1 MVRSFSCHRRFRVNG
16 EAFRQWQPAE
26 SVPESKKVLKRMRIL
41 QLTEAVAD
49 KFLARRSSH
58 DVAAERIA
66 ARILA
71 DVRRQGDVALF
82 RWALRLDGLRLTRK
96 SLWIGRA
103 EIKAAKRSVP
113 RELLKAI
120 EHAARN
126 IRRVANEQ
134 RPRSWTLAVEPG
146 VRVGQ
151 RVEPLASVG
160 CYIPGGRFSLFS
172 TLLMT
177 AIPAQVAGVK
187 RIVVACPKPS
197 PALLA
202 AAEVLGVKEIVRMGG
217 AQAIGAFAY
226 GTKSVP
232 RVDKI
237 CGPGNRY
244 VTAAKRIVS
253 NDCAIDMPAG
263 PTEVLILATGG
274 SPRYIAADLLAQAEH
289 DPDAIAL
296 LVTPSSRLA
305 KDVAVEVDRQLQ
317 DLPRTN
323 PAWKSLALAGAI
335 LVAPSLDAA
344 IRFANRVAPEHLSVP
359 HAHKDLVEKLSGAG
373 SVFLGPWSA
382 QPIGDY
388 ASGTNH
394 VLPTSGWARARG
406 GLSVA
411 DFVKC
416 SSTQEISRAGLK
428 SLAPVVAAMARA
440 EGLEAH
446 ARAVEV
452 RQ

>member
-1 MVRSFSCHRRFRVNG
+1 
-16 EAFRQWQPAE
+16 
-26 SVPESKKVLKRMRIL
+26 MRIL
-41 QLTEAVAD
+41 KLTDAVAD

-58 DVAAERIA
+58 DAAADRIA

-71 DVRRQGDVALF
+71 DVRKNGDAALF
-82 RWALRLDGLRLTRK
+82 RWISRLDGLSLTQK
-96 SLWIGRA
+96 SLWISRTEIRA
-103 EIKAAKRSVP
+103 AIRNVP
-113 RELLKAI
+113 RDLLRAI

-126 IRRVANEQ
+126 IRQVAEKQ
-134 RPRSWTLAVEPG
+134 RPRSWTITVEPG

-151 RVEPLASVG
+151 RVTPLGTIG

-187 RIVVACPKPS
+187 RILVACPKPS

-202 AAEVLGVKEIVRMGG
+202 AADFLGVTEIARMGG
-217 AQAIGAFAY
+217 AQAIGALAY
-226 GTKSVP
+226 GTKSIP

-244 VTAAKRIVS
+244 VTAAKRSVS
-253 NDCAIDMPAG
+253 NDVAIDMPAG
-263 PTEVLILATGG
+263 QTEVLIVATGG
-274 SPRYIAADLLAQAEH
+274 EPRFIAADILAQAEH
-289 DPDAIAL
+289 DPDAVAL
-296 LVTPSSRLA
+296 LVTPSLQLA
-305 KDVAVEVDRQLQ
+305 RAVVAEVDKQLKE
-317 DLPRTN
+317 LPQEN
-323 PAWKSLALAGAI
+323 PAWKSLVAASAI
-335 LVAPSLDAA
+335 LLASSLDAA
-344 IRFANRVAPEHLSVP
+344 IRFANRVAPEHLSIP
-359 HAHKDLVEKLSGAG
+359 NANEELVEKLSEAG

-406 GLSVA
+406 GLSVL

-428 SLAPVVAAMARA
+428 RLAPVVTAMARA

-446 ARAVEV
+446 ARAIEV

>member
-1 MVRSFSCHRRFRVNG
+1 
-16 EAFRQWQPAE
+16 
-26 SVPESKKVLKRMRIL
+26 MRIL
-41 QLTEAVAD
+41 KLTDAVSA
-49 KFLARRSSH
+49 KFFTRRSAH
-58 DVAAERIA
+58 DAAAEKIA
-66 ARILA
+66 AEILT
-71 DVRRQGDVALF
+71 DVRKNGDAALF
-82 RWALRLDGLRLTRK
+82 RWALRLDSLRLTRK
-96 SLWIGRA
+96 SLWITRA
-103 EIKAAKRSVP
+103 EIRAASRNVP
-113 RELLKAI
+113 RELMRAI

-126 IRRVANEQ
+126 IRRVAEEQ
-134 RPRSWTLAVEPG
+134 RPRSWTIMVEPG

-151 RVEPLASVG
+151 RVTPLGTIG

-202 AAEVLGVKEIVRMGG
+202 AAEILDVTEIARMGG
-217 AQAIGAFAY
+217 AQAIGALAY
-226 GTKSVP
+226 GTQSIP
-232 RVDKI
+232 SVDKI

-274 SPRYIAADLLAQAEH
+274 SPRYIAADFLAQAEH
-289 DPDAIAL
+289 DPEAVAL
-296 LVTPSSRLA
+296 LVTPSPRLA
-305 KDVAVEVDRQLQ
+305 KAVAAEVEKQLS
-317 DLPRTN
+317 DLLKTN
-323 PAWKSLALAGAI
+323 PAWKSLQQACAI
-335 LVAPSLDAA
+335 LIAPSLDAA
-344 IRFANRVAPEHLSVP
+344 IRFANRVAPEHLSIP
-359 HAHKDLVEKLSGAG
+359 AANKKLVGKLSEAG
-373 SVFLGPWSA
+373 SVFIGPWSA

-394 VLPTSGWARARG
+394 VLPTSGWARTRG

-416 SSTQEISRAGLK
+416 ASTQEISRAGLK
-428 SLAPVVAAMARA
+428 RLAPVVTAMARA

-452 RQ
+452 RE

>member
-1 MVRSFSCHRRFRVNG
+1 
-16 EAFRQWQPAE
+16 
-26 SVPESKKVLKRMRIL
+26 MRIL
-41 QLTEAVAD
+41 KLTDAVAER
-49 KFLARRSSH
+49 FLARRSSH
-58 DVAAERIA
+58 DSAAERTA

-71 DVRRQGDVALF
+71 DVRRNGDAALF
-82 RWALRLDGLRLTRK
+82 RWALRLDGVRLSRK
-96 SLWIGRA
+96 SLWITRA
-103 EIKAAKRSVP
+103 EIRAARSKMP
-113 RELLKAI
+113 RELLRAI

-126 IRRVANEQ
+126 IGRVANEQ
-134 RPRSWTLAVEPG
+134 LPRSWNITVEPG

-151 RVEPLASVG
+151 RVTPLGTIG

-197 PALLA
+197 PALLV
-202 AAEVLGVKEIVRMGG
+202 AAEILGLGEIARMGG
-217 AQAIGAFAY
+217 AQAIGALAY
-226 GTKSVP
+226 GTQSVP
-232 RVDKI
+232 GVDKI

-274 SPRYIAADLLAQAEH
+274 SPRYIAADILAQAEH
-289 DPDAIAL
+289 DPDALAL
-296 LVTPSSRLA
+296 LITPSPGLA
-305 KDVAVEVDRQLQ
+305 KAVAAEVEKQLR
-317 DLPRTN
+317 DLPKAN
-323 PAWKSLALAGAI
+323 PAWKSLQLASAI
-335 LVAPSLDAA
+335 LVAPSLGAA
-344 IRFANRVAPEHLSVP
+344 IRFANRVAPEHLSIP
-359 HAHKDLVEKLSGAG
+359 EANKKLVDQLSEAG
-373 SVFLGPWSA
+373 SIFLGPWSA

-406 GLSVA
+406 GLSVL

-428 SLAPVVAAMARA
+428 RLAPVVTAMARA

>member
-1 MVRSFSCHRRFRVNG
+1 
-16 EAFRQWQPAE
+16 
-26 SVPESKKVLKRMRIL
+26 MRIL
-41 QLTEAVAD
+41 KLTGAVAA
-49 KFLARRSSH
+49 KFLAQRSS
-58 DVAAERIA
+58 DDSAAERIA

-71 DVRRQGDVALF
+71 DVRKNRDAALF
-82 RWALRLDGLRLTRK
+82 RWAWRLDGLRLTRK
-96 SLWIGRA
+96 SLWISRA
-103 EIKAAKRSVP
+103 EIRAASRNVP
-113 RELLKAI
+113 RDLVRAI

-126 IRRVANEQ
+126 VRRVADEQ
-134 RPRSWTLAVEPG
+134 LPRSWTITVEPG

-151 RVEPLASVG
+151 RVTALGTIG

-202 AAEVLGVKEIVRMGG
+202 AAEILGVTEIARMGG

-226 GTKSVP
+226 GTQSIP

-274 SPRYIAADLLAQAEH
+274 KPNFIAADLLAQAEH
-289 DPDAIAL
+289 DPDAVAL
-296 LVTPSSRLA
+296 LVTTSAQLA
-305 KDVAVEVDRQLQ
+305 REVAAEVMRQLQ
-317 DLPRTN
+317 ELPKTN
-323 PAWKSLALAGAI
+323 PAWQSLRAASTI
-335 LVAPSLDAA
+335 LIAPSLEAA

-359 HAHKDLVEKLSGAG
+359 LAERALVEKLSESG

-394 VLPTSGWARARG
+394 VLPTSGWARTRG
-406 GLSVA
+406 GLSVS

-428 SLAPVVAAMARA
+428 SLAPVVSAMARA

-452 RQ
+452 RR

>member
-1 MVRSFSCHRRFRVNG
+1 
-16 EAFRQWQPAE
+16 
-26 SVPESKKVLKRMRIL
+26 MRIL
-41 QLTEAVAD
+41 KLTDAVAD

-58 DVAAERIA
+58 DAAADRIA

-71 DVRRQGDVALF
+71 DVRKNGDAALF
-82 RWALRLDGLRLTRK
+82 RWISRLDGLSLTQK
-96 SLWIGRA
+96 SLWISRTEIRA
-103 EIKAAKRSVP
+103 AIRNVP
-113 RELLKAI
+113 RDLLRAI

-126 IRRVANEQ
+126 IRQVAEKQ
-134 RPRSWTLAVEPG
+134 RPRSWTITVEPG

-151 RVEPLASVG
+151 RVTPLGTIG

-187 RIVVACPKPS
+187 RILVACPKPS

-202 AAEVLGVKEIVRMGG
+202 AADFLGVTEIARMGG
-217 AQAIGAFAY
+217 AQAIGALAY
-226 GTKSVP
+226 GTKSIP

-244 VTAAKRIVS
+244 VTAAKRSVS
-253 NDCAIDMPAG
+253 NDVAIDMPAG
-263 PTEVLILATGG
+263 PTEVLIVATGG
-274 SPRYIAADLLAQAEH
+274 EPRFIAADILAQAEH
-289 DPDAIAL
+289 DPDAVAL
-296 LVTPSSRLA
+296 LVTPSLQLA
-305 KDVAVEVDRQLQ
+305 RAVVAEVDKQLKE
-317 DLPRTN
+317 LPQEN
-323 PAWKSLALAGAI
+323 PAWKSLVAASAI
-335 LVAPSLDAA
+335 LLASSLDAA
-344 IRFANRVAPEHLSVP
+344 IRFANRVAPEHLSIP
-359 HAHKDLVEKLSGAG
+359 NANEELVEKLSEAG

-406 GLSVA
+406 GLSVL

-428 SLAPVVAAMARA
+428 RLAPVVTAMARA

-446 ARAVEV
+446 ARAIEV

>member
-1 MVRSFSCHRRFRVNG
+1 
-16 EAFRQWQPAE
+16 
-26 SVPESKKVLKRMRIL
+26 MRIL
-41 QLTEAVAD
+41 KLTDAVAD

-58 DVAAERIA
+58 DSAAERIA

-71 DVRRQGDVALF
+71 DVRKNGDAALF
-82 RWALRLDGLRLTRK
+82 RWASRLDGVRLTHE
-96 SLWIGRA
+96 SLWITRA
-103 EIKAAKRSVP
+103 EIRAASRNVP
-113 RELLKAI
+113 RDFARAVV
-120 EHAARN
+120 HAARN
-126 IRRVANEQ
+126 IRRVAEKQ
-134 RPRSWTLAVEPG
+134 RPRSWTITVEPG

-151 RVEPLASVG
+151 RVAPLETIG

-202 AAEVLGVKEIVRMGG
+202 AAGILGVNEIARLGG
-217 AQAIGAFAY
+217 AQAIGAFGY
-226 GTKSVP
+226 GTQSIP

-253 NDCAIDMPAG
+253 NECAIDMPAG

-274 SPRYIAADLLAQAEH
+274 SPRYIAADFLAQAEH
-289 DPDAIAL
+289 DPEAIAL
-296 LVTPSSRLA
+296 LVTPSARLA
-305 KDVAVEVDRQLQ
+305 KAVSSELGKQLSA
-317 DLPRTN
+317 LPKAN
-323 PAWKSLALAGAI
+323 PAWKSLQLASAI

-344 IRFANRVAPEHLSVP
+344 IRFANRVAPEHLSIP
-359 HAHKDLVEKLSGAG
+359 CANKTLIEKLSEAG

-406 GLSVA
+406 GLSVT

-428 SLAPVVAAMARA
+428 RLAPVVTAMARA

>member
-1 MVRSFSCHRRFRVNG
+1 MPRKTNRG
-16 EAFRQWQPAE
+16 DQK
-26 SVPESKKVLKRMRIL
+26 SVRMRIL
-41 QLTEAVAD
+41 KLTDAVAK
-49 KFLARRSSH
+49 KFLARRGSR
-58 DVAAERIA
+58 DAAAERIA
-66 ARILA
+66 ARIVA
-71 DVRRQGDVALF
+71 DVRNNGDGALF

-96 SLWIGRA
+96 SLRIGRE
-103 EIKAAKRSVP
+103 EIASAKREVD
-113 RELLKAI
+113 RELMRAI

-126 IRRVANEQ
+126 IRRVAEQ
-134 RPRSWTLAVEPG
+134 QRLRSWTITVEPG

-151 RVEPLASVG
+151 RVTPLGTIG

-197 PALLA
+197 AAMLA
-202 AAEVLGVKEIVRMGG
+202 AADVVGVVEIARMGG

-226 GTKSVP
+226 GTQSIP

-274 SPRYIAADLLAQAEH
+274 EPRYIAADILAQAEH
-289 DPDAIAL
+289 DPDAVAL
-296 LVTPSSRLA
+296 LITPSARLA
-305 KDVAVEVDRQLQ
+305 KAVSAEVEIQLRK
-317 DLPRTN
+317 LPKAN
-323 PAWKSLALAGAI
+323 PAWQSLKIASAI
-335 LVAPSLDAA
+335 LVAASLGDA
-344 IRFANRVAPEHLSVP
+344 IRFANRVAPEHLSIP
-359 HAHKDLVEKLSGAG
+359 EANQTLVKKLSEAG

-394 VLPTSGWARARG
+394 VLPTSGWARSRG

-416 SSTQEISRAGLK
+416 SSTQDISRAGLK
-428 SLAPVVAAMARA
+428 RLAPVVTAMARA

-452 RQ
+452 RE

>member
-1 MVRSFSCHRRFRVNG
+1 
-16 EAFRQWQPAE
+16 
-26 SVPESKKVLKRMRIL
+26 MRIL
-41 QLTEAVAD
+41 KLTDAVAAE
-49 KFLARRSSH
+49 FLARRSSR
-58 DVAAERIA
+58 DSAAERIA
-66 ARILA
+66 GRILA
-71 DVRRQGDVALF
+71 DVRKNGDVALF
-82 RWALRLDGLRLTRK
+82 RWASRLDGLRLTRK
-96 SLWIGRA
+96 SLWITRREIRA
-103 EIKAAKRSVP
+103 ASRNVP
-113 RELLKAI
+113 RDLLRAI

-126 IRRVANEQ
+126 IRRVAGEQ
-134 RPRSWTLAVEPG
+134 RPRFWAITVEPG
-146 VRVGQ
+146 VRVSQ
-151 RVEPLASVG
+151 RVTPLGTVG

-202 AAEVLGVKEIVRMGG
+202 AAQILGITEIARMGG
-217 AQAIGAFAY
+217 AQAIAALAY
-226 GTKSVP
+226 GTQSIP

-244 VTAAKRIVS
+244 VTAAKRLVS

-274 SPRYIAADLLAQAEH
+274 SPRYIAADFLAQAEH
-289 DPDAIAL
+289 APDAVAL
-296 LVTPSSRLA
+296 LVTPSPRLA
-305 KDVAVEVDRQLQ
+305 KEVAAEVEKQLS
-317 DLPRTN
+317 DFPKTN
-323 PAWKSLALAGAI
+323 PAWKSLRLASAI

-344 IRFANRVAPEHLSVP
+344 IRFANRVAPEHLSLP
-359 HAHKDLVEKLSGAG
+359 DANKQLVDKLYEAG

-416 SSTQEISRAGLK
+416 SSTQEISRSGMK
-428 SLAPVVAAMARA
+428 RLAPVVTAMARA

>member
-1 MVRSFSCHRRFRVNG
+1 
-16 EAFRQWQPAE
+16 
-26 SVPESKKVLKRMRIL
+26 MRIL
-41 QLTEAVAD
+41 KLTDSVAA

-58 DVAAERIA
+58 DAAAERIA

-71 DVRRQGDVALF
+71 DVRKNGDAALF

-96 SLWIGRA
+96 SLWISRP
-103 EIKAAKRSVP
+103 EIRDASRSVP
-113 RELLKAI
+113 SELLQAI
-120 EHAARN
+120 AHAARN
-126 IRRVANEQ
+126 IRQVAVEQ
-134 RPRSWTLAVEPG
+134 RPRSWSITVEPG
-146 VRVGQ
+146 VRIGQ
-151 RVEPLASVG
+151 RVTPLANIG

-177 AIPAQVAGVK
+177 AIPAQAAGVK

-202 AAEVLGVKEIVRMGG
+202 AAEILGVTEIARIGG
-217 AQAIGAFAY
+217 AQAIGALAY
-226 GTKSVP
+226 GTRSIP

-274 SPRYIAADLLAQAEH
+274 SPRFIAADILAQAEH
-289 DPDAIAL
+289 DPDAVAL
-296 LVTPSSRLA
+296 LVTPLPRLA
-305 KDVAVEVDRQLQ
+305 KAVAVEVEKQLRA
-317 DLPRTN
+317 LPKTN
-323 PAWKSLALAGAI
+323 PAWKSLRLASAI
-335 LVAPSLDAA
+335 LVANSLDAA
-344 IRFANRVAPEHLSVP
+344 IRFANRVAPEHLSIP
-359 HAHKDLVEKLSGAG
+359 
-373 SVFLGPWSA
+373 
-382 QPIGDY
+382 DY

-428 SLAPVVAAMARA
+428 RLAPVVTAMARA

>member
-1 MVRSFSCHRRFRVNG
+1 MTI
-16 EAFRQWQPAE
+16 
-26 SVPESKKVLKRMRIL
+26 MRIL
-41 QLTEAVAD
+41 KLTEAVAA
-49 KFLARRSSH
+49 KFFERRSAH
-58 DVAAERIA
+58 DAAAERIA

-71 DVRRQGDVALF
+71 DVRKNGDAALF
-82 RWALRLDGLRLTRK
+82 RWALRLDGLGLTRK
-96 SLWIGRA
+96 SLWISRA
-103 EIKAAKRSVP
+103 EIRTASRNVP
-113 RELLKAI
+113 RELTRAI

-126 IRRVANEQ
+126 IRRVAEAQ
-134 RPRSWTLAVEPG
+134 RPRSWTITVEPG

-151 RVEPLASVG
+151 RVEPLGTIG

-187 RIVVACPKPS
+187 RIVVSCPKPS
-197 PALLA
+197 PALFA
-202 AAEVLGVKEIVRMGG
+202 AAEILGVMEIARMGG

-226 GTKSVP
+226 GTQSIP

-274 SPRYIAADLLAQAEH
+274 EPRYIAADFLAQAEH
-289 DPDAIAL
+289 DPDAVAL
-296 LVTPSSRLA
+296 LVTPSPRLA
-305 KDVAVEVDRQLQ
+305 KAVGVEVEKQLR
-317 DLPRTN
+317 DLPETN
-323 PAWKSLALAGAI
+323 PAWKSLRLASAI
-335 LVAPSLDAA
+335 LVAPSLEAA
-344 IRFANRVAPEHLSVP
+344 IRFANCVAPEHLSIP
-359 HAHKDLVEKLSGAG
+359 NANKALVEKLSEAG

-394 VLPTSGWARARG
+394 VLPTSGWARTRG

-416 SSTQEISRAGLK
+416 SSTQEISRVGFK
-428 SLAPVVAAMARA
+428 RLAPVVTAMARA

-452 RQ
+452 RR

>member
-1 MVRSFSCHRRFRVNG
+1 
-16 EAFRQWQPAE
+16 
-26 SVPESKKVLKRMRIL
+26 MRIL
-41 QLTEAVAD
+41 KLTNAVAA
-49 KFLARRSSH
+49 KFLARRGSP
-58 DVAAERIA
+58 DAAAERIA

-71 DVRRQGDVALF
+71 DVRKNGDAALF
-82 RWALRLDGLRLTRK
+82 RWVLRLDGLRLTRK
-96 SLWIGRA
+96 SLWVTRA
-103 EIKAAKRSVP
+103 EVRAASRNLP
-113 RELLKAI
+113 RDLLRAI

-126 IRRVANEQ
+126 IRRVADQQ
-134 RPRSWTLAVEPG
+134 RPRSWTITVEPG

-151 RVEPLASVG
+151 RVTPLGTIG

-187 RIVVACPKPS
+187 RIVVACPKAS

-202 AAEVLGVKEIVRMGG
+202 AAEILGVNEIARIGG
-217 AQAIGAFAY
+217 AQAIDAFAY
-226 GTKSVP
+226 GTQSVP

-244 VTAAKRIVS
+244 VTAAKRLVS

-274 SPRYIAADLLAQAEH
+274 DPRYIAADLLAQAEH
-289 DPDAIAL
+289 DPDAVAL
-296 LVTPSSRLA
+296 LLTPSIRLA
-305 KDVAVEVDRQLQ
+305 KAVAAEVAKQLQ
-317 DLPRTN
+317 DLPKTN
-323 PAWKSLALAGAI
+323 PAWKSLQLASCI
-335 LVAPSLDAA
+335 LLAPSLDAA
-344 IRFANRVAPEHLSVP
+344 IRFANRVAPEHLSIP
-359 HAHKDLVEKLSGAG
+359 LAEKSLVEKLSEAG

-406 GLSVA
+406 GLSVV

-428 SLAPVVAAMARA
+428 RLAPVVSAMARA

-446 ARAVEV
+446 AGAVEV
-452 RQ
+452 RK

>member
-1 MVRSFSCHRRFRVNG
+1 
-16 EAFRQWQPAE
+16 
-26 SVPESKKVLKRMRIL
+26 MRIL
-41 QLTEAVAD
+41 KLTDAVGA
-49 KFLARRSSH
+49 KFLAKRRSH
-58 DVAAERIA
+58 DADADRIA
-66 ARILA
+66 ARILT
-71 DVRRQGDVALF
+71 DVRKIGDAALF
-82 RWALRLDGLRLTRK
+82 RWALRLDGQRLTRK
-96 SLWIGRA
+96 SLWISPA
-103 EIKAAKRSVP
+103 EIRAAKREVSG
-113 RELLKAI
+113 ELSRAI

-126 IRRVANEQ
+126 IRRVAEAQ
-134 RPRSWTLAVEPG
+134 LPRSWTIAVERG

-151 RVEPLASVG
+151 RVTPLATIG

-187 RIVVACPKPS
+187 RIIVACPKPS

-202 AAEVLGVKEIVRMGG
+202 AAEILGVTEIARMGG

-226 GTKSVP
+226 GTQSIPQVS
-232 RVDKI
+232 KI

-274 SPRYIAADLLAQAEH
+274 DPRFIAADILAQAEH
-289 DPDAIAL
+289 DPDAVAL
-296 LVTPSSRLA
+296 LVTPSARLA
-305 KDVAVEVDRQLQ
+305 RAISEEVEIQLRS
-317 DLPRTN
+317 LPKTN
-323 PAWKSLALAGAI
+323 LAGKSLKLASEI

-344 IRFANRVAPEHLSVP
+344 IRFANRVAPEHLSIP
-359 HAHKDLVEKLSGAG
+359 QTSKTLVNKLSEAG

-394 VLPTSGWARARG
+394 VLPTSGWAHARG

-452 RQ
+452 RR

>member
-1 MVRSFSCHRRFRVNG
+1 
-16 EAFRQWQPAE
+16 
-26 SVPESKKVLKRMRIL
+26 MRIL
-41 QLTEAVAD
+41 KLTDGVAEE
-49 KFLARRSSH
+49 FLARRSLF
-58 DVAAERIA
+58 DAAADKIAAE
-66 ARILA
+66 ILA
-71 DVRRQGDVALF
+71 DVRKNGDTALF
-82 RWALRLDGLRLTRK
+82 RWALRLDKLRLTRK
-96 SLWIGRA
+96 SLWMTRA
-103 EIKAAKRSVP
+103 KIRSESRGVP
-113 RELLKAI
+113 RDLVRAI
-120 EHAARN
+120 EHAAKN
-126 IRRVANEQ
+126 IRRVAEEQ
-134 RPRSWTLAVEPG
+134 RPRSWTITVEPG

-151 RVEPLASVG
+151 RVTPLGTIG

-197 PALLA
+197 PALFA
-202 AAEVLGVKEIVRMGG
+202 AAEILGITEIARMGG
-217 AQAIGAFAY
+217 AHAIGAFAY
-226 GTKSVP
+226 GTQSIPK
-232 RVDKI
+232 VDKI

-274 SPRYIAADLLAQAEH
+274 SPRFIAADFLAQAEH

-296 LVTPSSRLA
+296 LITPSASLA
-305 KDVAVEVDRQLQ
+305 KSVAAEIETQLK
-317 DLPRTN
+317 DLPETN
-323 PAWKSLALAGAI
+323 PAWKSLQNACAI
-335 LVAPSLDAA
+335 LVAPSLNAA
-344 IRFANRVAPEHLSVP
+344 IRFTNRVAPEHLSIP
-359 HAHKDLVEKLSGAG
+359 QANKSLIEKLSEAG

-394 VLPTSGWARARG
+394 VLPTSGWARTRG
-406 GLSVA
+406 GLSVT

-416 SSTQEISRAGLK
+416 SSTQEISPTGLK
-428 SLAPVVAAMARA
+428 RLVPVVTAMARA

-452 RQ
+452 RE

>member
-1 MVRSFSCHRRFRVNG
+1 VKEDF
-16 EAFRQWQPAE
+16 
-26 SVPESKKVLKRMRIL
+26 VPMRIRR
-41 QLTEAVAD
+41 LTDAVAAE
-49 KFLARRSSH
+49 FLARRSAH
-58 DVAAERIA
+58 DAAAERIA
-66 ARILA
+66 SRILA
-71 DVRRQGDVALF
+71 DVRRNDDAALF
-82 RWALRLDGLRLTRK
+82 RWARRLDGIRLDGGT
-96 SLWIGRA
+96 LWIGRA
-103 EIKAAKRSVP
+103 EMRAAR
-113 RELLKAI
+113 REVSRDLLRAI
-120 EHAARN
+120 EHSAKN
-126 IRRVANEQ
+126 IRRVAEKQ
-134 RPRSWTLAVEPG
+134 RPRSWTITVEPG

-151 RVEPLASVG
+151 RVTPLGTIG

-187 RIVVACPKPS
+187 RIVVACPKPA

-202 AAEVLGVKEIVRMGG
+202 AAEILGVTEIARIGG

-226 GTKSVP
+226 GTQSIP

-244 VTAAKRIVS
+244 VTAAKRLVS

-274 SPRYIAADLLAQAEH
+274 VPRFIAADILAQAEH
-289 DPDAIAL
+289 DPDAVAL
-296 LVTPSSRLA
+296 LVTTSARIA
-305 KDVAVEVDRQLQ
+305 RDVAAEVAKQLAE
-317 DLPRTN
+317 LPKTN
-323 PAWKSLALAGAI
+323 PAWKSLESASAI
-335 LVAPSLDAA
+335 LVASSTEAA
-344 IRFANRVAPEHLSVP
+344 MRFANRVAPEHLSIP
-359 HAHKDLVEKLSGAG
+359 NAQPRLVARLTEAG

-406 GLSVA
+406 GLSVT

-416 SSTQEISRAGLK
+416 SSTQEISRAGIK
-428 SLAPVVAAMARA
+428 SLASVASAMARA

-452 RQ
+452 RR

>member
-1 MVRSFSCHRRFRVNG
+1 
-16 EAFRQWQPAE
+16 
-26 SVPESKKVLKRMRIL
+26 MRIL
-41 QLTEAVAD
+41 KLTDAVAA

-58 DVAAERIA
+58 DAAAERIA

-71 DVRRQGDVALF
+71 DIRKNGDAALF
-82 RWALRLDGLRLTRK
+82 RWALRLDRLRLTRK
-96 SLWIGRA
+96 SLWISRA
-103 EIKAAKRSVP
+103 EIRAASRNVP
-113 RELLKAI
+113 RDLVRAI

-126 IRRVANEQ
+126 IRRVADEQ
-134 RPRSWTLAVEPG
+134 CPRSWTITVEPG

-151 RVEPLASVG
+151 RVTPLGTIG

-202 AAEVLGVKEIVRMGG
+202 AAEILGVTEIARMGG
-217 AQAIGAFAY
+217 AQAIGALAY
-226 GTKSVP
+226 GTQSIP

-274 SPRYIAADLLAQAEH
+274 SPRYIAADFLAQAEH

-296 LVTPSSRLA
+296 LVTPSQRMA
-305 KDVAVEVDRQLQ
+305 KAVAAEVEKQLR
-317 DLPRTN
+317 DLPKTN
-323 PAWKSLALAGAI
+323 PAWKSLRLASAI
-335 LVAPSLDAA
+335 LVAPSLGAA
-344 IRFANRVAPEHLSVP
+344 IQFANRVAPEHLSIP
-359 HAHKDLVEKLSGAG
+359 DANKKLVEKLSEAG

-406 GLSVA
+406 GLSVS

-416 SSTQEISRAGLK
+416 SSTQEISRLGLK
-428 SLAPVVAAMARA
+428 RLAPVVTAMARA

>member
-1 MVRSFSCHRRFRVNG
+1 
-16 EAFRQWQPAE
+16 
-26 SVPESKKVLKRMRIL
+26 MRI
-41 QLTEAVAD
+41 QKLTPAVAEN
-49 KFLARRSSH
+49 FFSRRSSH
-58 DVAAERIA
+58 DASAESVAAGIV
-66 ARILA
+66 A
-71 DVRRQGDVALF
+71 DVRKKRDAALF
-82 RWALRLDGLRLTRK
+82 RWAKQLDGLTLTSRN
-96 SLWIGRA
+96 LWITRA
-103 EIKAAKRSVP
+103 EIRAAR
-113 RELLKAI
+113 REVSRDLLQAI
-120 EHAARN
+120 EHAAKN
-126 IRRVANEQ
+126 IRRVAQ
-134 RPRSWTLAVEPG
+134 AQLPRSWTITVEPG

-151 RVEPLASVG
+151 RVTPLETIG
-160 CYIPGGRFSLFS
+160 CYIPGGRYSLFS

-202 AAEVLGVKEIVRMGG
+202 AAEILGVAEMARIGG
-217 AQAIGAFAY
+217 AQAIAAFAY
-226 GTKSVP
+226 GTQSIP
-232 RVDKI
+232 RVDMI

-244 VTAAKRIVS
+244 VTAAKRLVA

-274 SPRYIAADLLAQAEH
+274 NPRFIAADILAQAEH
-289 DPDAIAL
+289 DPDAVAL
-296 LVTPSSRLA
+296 LITPSAKLA
-305 KDVAVEVDRQLQ
+305 RQVAAEVQKQLQ
-317 DLPRTN
+317 ELPGTN
-323 PAWKSLALAGAI
+323 PAWKSLVQASLI

-344 IRFANRVAPEHLSVP
+344 IRFSNRVAPEHLSIP
-359 HAHKDLVEKLSGAG
+359 QANKFLVEKLSEAG

-394 VLPTSGWARARG
+394 VLPTSGWAHTRG
-406 GLSVA
+406 GLSVL

-416 SSTQEISRAGLK
+416 SSTQEISPVGLK
-428 SLAPVVAAMARA
+428 RLAPVVSAMARA

-452 RQ
+452 RK

>member
-1 MVRSFSCHRRFRVNG
+1 M
-16 EAFRQWQPAE
+16 Q
-26 SVPESKKVLKRMRIL
+26 MRIL
-41 QLTEAVAD
+41 KLTDALAD

-58 DVAAERIA
+58 DAAAERIA

-71 DVRRQGDVALF
+71 DVRKNGDAALF
-82 RWALRLDGLRLTRK
+82 RWALRLDGLKLTRK
-96 SLWIGRA
+96 SLWISRA
-103 EIKAAKRSVP
+103 EIRAAKRNVP
-113 RELLKAI
+113 RELLHAI

-126 IRRVANEQ
+126 IRRVAEQQ
-134 RPRSWTLAVEPG
+134 RPRSWTVTVEPG

-151 RVEPLASVG
+151 RVTPLGTIG

-197 PALLA
+197 AALLA
-202 AAEVLGVKEIVRMGG
+202 AANVLGVSEIARMGG

-226 GTKSVP
+226 GTLSIP

-274 SPRYIAADLLAQAEH
+274 EPRYIAADILAQAEH

-296 LVTPSSRLA
+296 LVTPSARLA
-305 KDVAVEVDRQLQ
+305 KAISAEVEAQLRS
-317 DLPRTN
+317 LPETN
-323 PAWKSLALAGAI
+323 PAWKSLKLASAI
-335 LVAPSLDAA
+335 LVASSLDAA
-344 IRFANRVAPEHLSVP
+344 VRFSNRVAPEHLSIP
-359 HAHKDLVEKLSGAG
+359 QTSKTLVEKLSEAG

-394 VLPTSGWARARG
+394 VLPTSGWARTRG

-416 SSTQEISRAGLK
+416 SSTQEISREGLK
-428 SLAPVVAAMARA
+428 RLTPVVASMARA

>member
-1 MVRSFSCHRRFRVNG
+1 
-16 EAFRQWQPAE
+16 
-26 SVPESKKVLKRMRIL
+26 MRIVK
-41 QLTEAVAD
+41 LTDAVAA

-58 DVAAERIA
+58 DAAAEQISS
-66 ARILA
+66 RILA
-71 DVRRQGDVALF
+71 DVRRKGDAALF
-82 RWALRLDGLRLTRK
+82 RWARRLDGIRLTRDTI
-96 SLWIGRA
+96 WISATELRA
-103 EIKAAKRSVP
+103 ARRDVP
-113 RELLKAI
+113 RELLRAI

-126 IRRVANEQ
+126 VRRVAEQQ
-134 RPRSWTLAVEPG
+134 RPRSWTITVEPG

-151 RVEPLASVG
+151 RVTPLGTIG

-177 AIPAQVAGVK
+177 AIPAQIAGVT

-202 AAEVLGVKEIVRMGG
+202 AAEILGVKEIARIGG

-226 GTKSVP
+226 GTQSVP
-232 RVDKI
+232 KVDKI

-263 PTEVLILATGG
+263 PTEVLILAIAGK
-274 SPRYIAADLLAQAEH
+274 PNFIAADLLAQAEH

-296 LVTPSSRLA
+296 LVTTSAQLA
-305 KDVAVEVDRQLQ
+305 RDVAAEVARQLQ
-317 DLPRTN
+317 DLPKTN
-323 PAWKSLALAGAI
+323 PAWQSLKTASAI

-344 IRFANRVAPEHLSVP
+344 VRFANRVAPEHLSIP
-359 HAHKDLVEKLSGAG
+359 RADRSLVQKLSEAG
-373 SVFLGPWSA
+373 SVFVGPWSA

-406 GLSVA
+406 GLSVS

-428 SLAPVVAAMARA
+428 SLAPVVSAMARA

-452 RQ
+452 RR

>member
-1 MVRSFSCHRRFRVNG
+1 
-16 EAFRQWQPAE
+16 
-26 SVPESKKVLKRMRIL
+26 MRIL
-41 QLTEAVAD
+41 KLTEVVAA
-49 KFLARRSSH
+49 KFFVRRSSH
-58 DVAAERIA
+58 DAAAEQVA
-66 ARILA
+66 SRILA
-71 DVRRQGDVALF
+71 DVRRSGDAALF
-82 RWALRLDGLRLTRK
+82 RWTHRLDGLRLSRGTI
-96 SLWIGRA
+96 WISRA
-103 EIKAAKRSVP
+103 ELRAARRDV
-113 RELLKAI
+113 RRDLLRAI

-126 IRRVANEQ
+126 VRRVAEQQ
-134 RPRSWTLAVEPG
+134 RPRSWTIAVEPG

-151 RVEPLASVG
+151 RVAPLGTIG

-177 AIPAQVAGVK
+177 AIPAQVAGVG

-202 AAEVLGVKEIVRMGG
+202 AAEILGVKEIARIGG

-226 GTKSVP
+226 GTQSIP

-244 VTAAKRIVS
+244 VTAAKRIAS

-274 SPRYIAADLLAQAEH
+274 NPNFIAADLLAQAEH
-289 DPDAIAL
+289 DPDAVAL
-296 LVTPSSRLA
+296 VVTTSARLA
-305 KDVAVEVDRQLQ
+305 RDVAAEVDRQLCE
-317 DLPRTN
+317 LPKAN
-323 PAWKSLALAGAI
+323 PAWKSLRAASAI

-344 IRFANRVAPEHLSVP
+344 VRFANSVAPEHLSIP
-359 HAHKDLVEKLSGAG
+359 FANQALVKRLSEAG

-406 GLSVA
+406 GLSVS

-416 SSTQEISRAGLK
+416 SSAQEISRAGLK
-428 SLAPVVAAMARA
+428 RLAPVVSAMARA

-446 ARAVEV
+446 ARAIEV
-452 RQ
+452 RR

>member
-1 MVRSFSCHRRFRVNG
+1 MRVR
-16 EAFRQWQPAE
+16 
-26 SVPESKKVLKRMRIL
+26 K
-41 QLTEAVAD
+41 LTDAVATE
-49 KFLARRSSH
+49 FFARRSAR
-58 DVAAERIA
+58 DTAAERIA
-66 ARILA
+66 SRIVA
-71 DVRRQGDVALF
+71 DVCAKRDAALF
-82 RWALRLDGLRLTRK
+82 RWALRLDGLRLTR
-96 SLWIGRA
+96 SNLWISRA
-103 EIKAAKRSVP
+103 EMRAAR
-113 RELLKAI
+113 REVSRDLLHAI

-126 IRRVANEQ
+126 VRRVAEQ
-134 RPRSWTLAVEPG
+134 QLPRSWTIAVEPG

-151 RVEPLASVG
+151 RVTPLGTIG

-202 AAEVLGVKEIVRMGG
+202 AAEILGVTEIARIGG
-217 AQAIGAFAY
+217 AQAIGALAY
-226 GTKSVP
+226 GTQSIP

-244 VTAAKRIVS
+244 VTAAKRLVS

-274 SPRYIAADLLAQAEH
+274 EPRFIAADLLAQAEH
-289 DPDAIAL
+289 DPDAVAL
-296 LVTPSSRLA
+296 LITPSARLA
-305 KDVAVEVDRQLQ
+305 RDVAAEVTKQLA
-317 DLPRTN
+317 DLPKTN
-323 PAWKSLALAGAI
+323 PAWKSLEAASAI
-335 LVAPSLDAA
+335 LVASSLDAA
-344 IRFANRVAPEHLSVP
+344 VRFANRVAPEHLSVP
-359 HAHKDLVEKLSGAG
+359 HAEPRLVARLSEAG

-406 GLSVA
+406 GLSVT

-416 SSTQEISRAGLK
+416 SSTQEISRAGLA
-428 SLAPVVAAMARA
+428 SLAPVVSAIARA

-452 RQ
+452 RR